1 MLTLL
6 QRLND
11 SIGHMRCEMGVWSFD
26 AGYLTLHGGLVT
38 LGEEHTSLHQDV
50 LTLTNE
56 LKAVGQQGNNSKA
69 EVHQVRLV
77 TASLG
82 AEVAHIVQ
90 ACSNGGDVDS
100 LHREVQGLKADRA
113 DLEST
118 VLALTNAVTGL
129 MKAATS
135 RQLISPETS
144 YIDARLTAYDAA
156 INGRLDSLRQ
166 EMKGGG
172 ITIGGV
178 AFAGRVAAM
187 DCARILGKRWQ
198 QSSYS
203 WSICLN

>member
-1 MLTLL
+1 M
-6 QRLND
+6 
-11 SIGHMRCEMGVWSFD
+11 
-26 AGYLTLHGGLVT
+26 
-38 LGEEHTSLHQDV
+38 
-50 LTLTNE
+50 
-56 LKAVGQQGNNSKA
+56 
-69 EVHQVRLV
+69 
-77 TASLG
+77 
-82 AEVAHIVQ
+82 
-90 ACSNGGDVDS
+90 DS

-129 MKAATS
+129 MKGATS